1 MKEGVPKLPGDHT
14 PNEQMLYV
22 LVLLITQKTLI
33 WICDNNLKINGLL
46 GPLAH
51 QPPSHLTLRTSPLV
65 HEAGHNSKC
74 MQYGTKSKLDCI
86 LFSVIICCV
95 YLEQF
100 CLGKKSSKIVVNL
113 SKSKVIKSNKLV
125 NLLWVLPWSVFTTLV
140 GSCDFTLLLYQS
152 LIMDSLS
159 YLA

>member
-1 MKEGVPKLPGDHT
+1 MAS
-14 PNEQMLYV
+14 
-22 LVLLITQKTLI
+22 
-33 WICDNNLKINGLL
+33 
-46 GPLAH
+46 LA
-51 QPPSHLTLRTSPLV
+51 PWRTSRLATLRTSPLV

-100 CLGKKSSKIVVNL
+100 CLGKRKKKSSNIVAGS
-113 SKSKVIKSNKLV
+113 SKLMKSNKLI

-152 LIMDSLS
+152 LIMDNLS
-159 YLA
+159 YLV

>member
-1 MKEGVPKLPGDHT
+1 MAS
-14 PNEQMLYV
+14 
-22 LVLLITQKTLI
+22 
-33 WICDNNLKINGLL
+33 
-46 GPLAH
+46 LA
-51 QPPSHLTLRTSPLV
+51 PWRTSRLATLRTSPLV
-65 HEAGHNSKC
+65 REAGHNSKC
-74 MQYGTKSKLDCI
+74 MQYGTKSKLNCI